1 MAVATQTG
9 SQDPSTDQSL
19 GGRIYRRLRNIPS
32 WAIWI
37 FVVIWTFPSF
47 SLFVNG
53 FRSRSDQRNS
63 GFWDVITD
71 PGSLT
76 LENYETVLFE
86 EGANNLSDSII
97 SSLAIAVPATI
108 IPIAFAAF
116 AAYGFAWIDFRG
128 RNWMFI
134 ETVSLLAVPLQVALI
149 PLLQTYV
156 GGAHLTIPFTERVVT
171 LLPDLDL
178 NTRGGI
184 SVWLTHTGFAMPFSI
199 FLLHNYITE
208 LPKEVFES
216 ARLDG
221 AGHFTIFWRL
231 VLPLS
236 VPALAAFA
244 IFQFLWTWNDFL
256 IAVTMLSGGNPV
268 DLPTTVLI
276 ANLAGDFGR
285 NEHLLPAGAFIQA
298 FFPLLVFFSLQR
310 YFVRGLLA
318 GSVKG

>member
-1 MAVATQTG
+1 MTAVTSEAASTG
-9 SQDPSTDQSL
+9 SRSL
-19 GGRIYRRLRNIPS
+19 GARIYERLSSIPT
-32 WAIWI
+32 WGLW
-37 FVVIWTFPSF
+37 FLVIVWTFPSF
-47 SLFVNG
+47 SLFVNS
-53 FRSRSDQRNS
+53 FRSRRDQRNF
-63 GFWDVITD
+63 GFWEVARQPDQ
-71 PGSLT
+71 LT
-76 LENYETVLFE
+76 LENYRTVLAE
-86 EGANNLSDSII
+86 EGANNLLDSVI
-97 SSLAIAVPATI
+97 SSFAIAIPATI

-128 RNWMFI
+128 RNWLFI
-134 ETVSLLAVPLQVALI
+134 ATVSLMAVPLQVALI

-156 GGAHLTIPFTERVVT
+156 GGAHLTVPFTERTLT

-184 SVWLTHTGFAMPFSI
+184 SVWLTHTAFAMPFSI

-216 ARLDG
+216 ARIDG
-221 AGHFTIFWRL
+221 AGHFTMFWRL

-244 IFQFLWTWNDFL
+244 IFQFLWTWNDYL

-285 NEHLLPAGAFIQA
+285 NEHLLPAGAFVQA
-298 FFPLLVFFSLQR
+298 FFPLVVFFSLQR